1 MPEVEVDFSK
11 KAGGELKINVSYNNT
26 LSQERKKLEEFIKP
40 YSNNIII
47 LYIDSVSRSNSV
59 RKLKKT
65 LSFIEKFMPYKG
77 LHNEKNPYENFH
89 SFQFFKYHSFF
100 GYTPQNY
107 PVLFYGNDRSSK
119 KVYLTK
125 YLKKN
130 GYITCY
136 ASDLCAKEVV
146 RTYQNFTLDEVF
158 DHQFVLCDPNKQ
170 HIYEN
175 SIKCLY
181 GKIDTEHL
189 YVYGDQ
195 FWRKYKDNRKY
206 LQIVTNEGHEGSLE
220 SLKYIDNTL
229 YNFLENLF
237 NDNFLK
243 ETSIL
248 FLSDYGVGTASIYY
262 LYDFYKFEKR
272 LPMLYIIMNDRKNIS
287 YSEQYKY
294 LHKNQQTFITGYDI
308 YNTIINIIY
317 GDKYFLIKKKF
328 VLNETRRTKFSKSL
342 FEDINQKERKPQLFN
357 MSEWLCVEN
366 K

>member
-1 MPEVEVDFSK
+1 MIFQK

-77 LHNEKNPYENFH
+77 LHNEKDPYENFH

-119 KVYLTK
+119 KVLLTK

-189 YVYGDQ
+189 YEYGDQ

-248 FLSDYGVGTASIYY
+248 FLSDHGVGTASIYY

-317 GDKYFLIKKKF
+317 GDKYFLIKNKF